1 MKPRLRRVIP
11 SKREQLRYGSNHPL
25 KGEGLNGTEP
35 CVTREH
41 RSLLRFAPVS
51 A

>member
-1 MKPRLRRVIP
+1 MKPRVRRVIP
-11 SKREQLRYGSNHPL
+11 SKHERPRYGPNPPV

-41 RSLLRFAPVS
+41 
-51 A
+51 